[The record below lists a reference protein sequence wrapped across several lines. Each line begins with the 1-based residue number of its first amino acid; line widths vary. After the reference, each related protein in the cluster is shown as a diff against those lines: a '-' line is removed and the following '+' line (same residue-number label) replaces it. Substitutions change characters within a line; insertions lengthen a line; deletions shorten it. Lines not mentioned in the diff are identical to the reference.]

1 MPDLSPALPD
11 ERRALLEAARR
22 VHVVGV
28 GGSGMSAIA
37 RVLVGMGFEVSG
49 SDAHDSATL
58 GRLAAAGVD
67 VRVGN
72 YPEAAEAADLVVS
85 STAVPSDDPDIDAA
99 RRAGVTTWSRAELL
113 SAVCA
118 TKRTIAV
125 SGTHGKTTTS
135 AMTAVVLSELGWRPS
150 WIVGSEINGFGPGGH
165 WDPGGDWL
173 VVEADESDGTFTTLP
188 AYAAVVTNV
197 DADHVEFYGSVEALE
212 AEFVRF
218 AAQAGALSVVCADDP
233 GARRV
238 VETLLGVPVHA
249 LPRRPPVV
257 TYGTSPSAEVRVE
270 DVDMNGAGSRFAV
283 RVGGV
288 VPPGDGSN
296 PEGPLGSSQAGSS
309 GAGSGGSGVVEVVL
323 DVPGA
328 HNVLNAA
335 AVVTLVAMLGASPA
349 RVGEAV
355 RSFRGVARRFERRG
369 GVAGVTFVDGYD
381 HLPGEVAAAIATAK
395 LGTWSRV
402 VVVFQPHRYSRTEA
416 LWAQFGASF
425 AGADVVVI
433 TGLYPAGENP
443 RPGVDERLIF
453 DALRSANPE
462 IEAYHSP
469 SLTDTAGLL
478 ARILKPGD
486 LCLTLGAGDVTEVG
500 EMVIAAL
507 AGRQS

>member
-1 MPDLSPALPD
+1 MAELPPAPPD
-11 ERRALLEAARR
+11 ERRVPLEAARR

-49 SDAHDSATL
+49 SDAHYSATL
-58 GRLAAAGVD
+58 DSLVAIGVD
-67 VRVGN
+67 ARVGN
-72 YPEAAEAADLVVS
+72 YREAAENADLLVS
-85 STAVPSDDPDIDAA
+85 STAVPAGDPDIDAA
-99 RRAGVTTWSRAELL
+99 RRAGVPTWSRAEML

-135 AMTAVVLSELGWRPS
+135 AMTAVALSELGWRPS

-165 WDPGGDWL
+165 WDPDGDWL
-173 VVEADESDGTFTTLP
+173 VVEADESDGTFTSLP

-218 AAQAGALSVVCADDP
+218 AAQAGALSVVCVDDA
-233 GARRV
+233 GSRRV
-238 VETLLGVPVHA
+238 AELLFAVPSQGR
-249 LPRRPPVV
+249 PRRPSMV
-257 TYGTSPSAEVRVE
+257 TYGMLPSA
-270 DVDMNGAGSRFAV
+270 DVTVSALEMDGRGSRFAV
-283 RVGGV
+283 HLGVASALVGDRTPDRPLEASGPGLAGSGPPDGGV
-288 VPPGDGSN
+288 V
-296 PEGPLGSSQAGSS
+296 Q
-309 GAGSGGSGVVEVVL
+309 VEL
-323 DVPGA
+323 EVPGA
-328 HNVLNAA
+328 HNVLNAT
-335 AVVTLVAMLGASPA
+335 AVVALVTMLGAPSA
-349 RVGEAV
+349 QVADAVG
-355 RSFRGVARRFERRG
+355 SFKGVARRFERRG
-369 GVAGVTFVDGYD
+369 EVSGVTFVDGYD
-381 HLPGEVAAAIATAK
+381 HLPGEVSAAIATAK

-416 LWAQFGASF
+416 LWAQFGACF

-433 TGLYPAGENP
+433 TGLYPAGESP

-469 SLTDTAGLL
+469 GLSDTADLL
-478 ARILKPGD
+478 ASVLKPGD
-486 LCLTLGAGDVTEVG
+486 LCLTLGAGDVTDVG
-500 EMVIAAL
+500 DMVIAAL
-507 AGRQS
+507 GGGQS